1 MPRIPSVSP
10 ATGQPVPPHYIHTTD
25 GQFVDSSGRTLL
37 LRGVNL
43 SGSSKAP
50 VGEPSYVLDGFWE
63 DAEGKGKSFVGR
75 PLNLEDGTADV
86 HLARLRGWGFNV
98 LRYPVLWEALEH
110 EGPGKYDYEFMDYT
124 VRVLRKCK
132 QYGFKIFMDPHQDVW
147 SRFSGGSGAPYWT
160 LLACGINP
168 RNFTATQAAII
179 HSEYPSAQ
187 SPDPASVPAMIWST
201 NYGRLANQTLFTLFY
216 AGRDFAPKCIID
228 GVNIQDYLQS
238 HYIAAFGQLAE
249 RIREA
254 GDLMDECVIGWDTLN
269 EPSEGLVGYAD
280 LNAYPQHQTSQL
292 KKGPTP
298 TPAQSLRL
306 GMGKA
311 QEVDHWTFG
320 TFGPSKDG
328 TVTIDPK
335 GRTIWSAP
343 ETEEGGVHPRYGWR
357 RDGGWTLGVCVW
369 ALHGIWDVETGYVML
384 PEYFRSVPC
393 LEGDEPREVEFIAD
407 YWRPHWSAYAKMV
420 KSIQPEAIHFV
431 APPVFAQ
438 PPPLDELELAGRC
451 AYSTHYYD
459 GLTLITRHWN
469 WFNADALG
477 VLRGKYTSVLQSL
490 KIGERAIRKSLQEQ
504 LGILKSDALI
514 LGAYPTMIGEI
525 GIPYDMDG
533 KRAYG
538 YTDNGRYKGDYG
550 RQERALDASLN
561 AADGANALSYAVWT
575 YCADGGHKW
584 GDGWN
589 MEDLSLWSP
598 DDLRP
603 RRTMMG
609 NGTGNGEGEG
619 EGQDPSG
626 SRLQFGNMDDKSSTL
641 LLKHNNNNVNNHKL
655 GPQRRSFLAAAAG
668 MHAPPTALGSALSLS
683 SLPVTDENENANG
696 NGHQRAESEDETLMN
711 ADRWDNSLESFDFLT
726 DGARAYKAF
735 SRPYPMAAVG
745 IPIDMAFDVGK
756 AEFRMTIRV
765 RPEDRPVCVGVGG
778 DEGEGKVEV
787 PPTEIFLPVVHY
799 ASDAAVGTLL
809 AQSIYAE
816 DPSAPSSPS
825 SPPSSSSSS
834 QHSSEET
841 VQAECP
847 STETPTPTP
856 YPPHAAPASQKLEMA
871 GSSTT
876 LAVEVEVSEGRYE
889 IEGGVLRWWYDVSE
903 TEAKEVKVVVRRRG
917 GRIWTKEEREREG
930 GAGGGGW
937 EFWRERCG
945 RGGGCTI
952 M

>member
-1 MPRIPSVSP
+1 
-10 ATGQPVPPHYIHTTD
+10 
-25 GQFVDSSGRTLL
+25 
-37 LRGVNL
+37 
-43 SGSSKAP
+43 
-50 VGEPSYVLDGFWE
+50 
-63 DAEGKGKSFVGR
+63 
-75 PLNLEDGTADV
+75 
-86 HLARLRGWGFNV
+86 
-98 LRYPVLWEALEH
+98 
-110 EGPGKYDYEFMDYT
+110 
-124 VRVLRKCK
+124 
-132 QYGFKIFMDPHQDVW
+132 
-147 SRFSGGSGAPYWT
+147 
-160 LLACGINP
+160 
-168 RNFTATQAAII
+168 
-179 HSEYPSAQ
+179 
-187 SPDPASVPAMIWST
+187 
-201 NYGRLANQTLFTLFY
+201 
-216 AGRDFAPKCIID
+216 
-228 GVNIQDYLQS
+228 
-238 HYIAAFGQLAE
+238 
-249 RIREA
+249 
-254 GDLMDECVIGWDTLN
+254 MDECVIGWDTLN
-269 EPSEGLVGYAD
+269 EPSEGLIGYAD

-335 GRTIWSAP
+335 GRTIWSDPA
-343 ETEEGGVHPRYGWR
+343 TEEGGVHPQYGWR
-357 RDGGWTLGVCVW
+357 RDEGWTLGVCVW

-384 PEYFRSVPC
+384 PEYFRSIPC
-393 LEGDEPREVEFIAD
+393 VEGDEPREVEFIAD

-420 KSIQPEAIHFV
+420 KSIHPEAIHFV

-438 PPPLDELELAGRC
+438 PPPLSEVELAGRC

-477 VLRGKYTSVLQSL
+477 VLRGKYSSVLQSL

-533 KRAYG
+533 RRAYG
-538 YTDNGRYKGDYG
+538 FTDGGKYKGDYG

-561 AADGANALSYAVWT
+561 AADGGNALSYAVWT
-575 YCADGGHKW
+575 YCADSEHRW

-603 RRTMMG
+603 RRVGMG

-619 EGQDPSG
+619 EGEGADPSA

-641 LLKHNNNNVNNHKL
+641 LLKHHANNANKL
-655 GPQRRSFLAAAAG
+655 VPRRSFLAAG
-668 MHAPPTALGSALSLS
+668 MHAPPTAMGSALSLS
-683 SLPVTDENENANG
+683 SLPPASNDPTT
-696 NGHQRAESEDETLMN
+696 NGHGHERTESEDETLMN
-711 ADRWDNSLESFDFLT
+711 ADRWDNSLGSFDFLT

-756 AEFRMTIRV
+756 AEFRMTVRV
-765 RPEDRPVCVGVGG
+765 RPEDRPVCVGG
-778 DEGEGKVEV
+778 DGEGESGEEMKREV

-799 ASDAAVGTLL
+799 ASDMAVGSLL
-809 AQSIYAE
+809 AQSIYTE
-816 DPSAPSSPS
+816 DPSSPS
-825 SPPSSSSSS
+825 SPSSPSVPSPSAPSSSSSS

-847 STETPTPTP
+847 VTETSTTTTTP
-856 YPPHAAPASQKLEMA
+856 YPPHAAPESQSQKLEVISG
-871 GSSTT
+871 GSGSTA
-876 LAVEVEVSEGRYE
+876 LAVDVEVSEGNYE
-889 IEGGVLRWWYDVSE
+889 IERGVLRWWYDVSE
-903 TEAKEVKVVVRRRG
+903 TEVKEVKIVVRRRG

-930 GAGGGGW
+930 SCAGW
-937 EFWRERCG
+937 ERMWGERCG
-945 RGGGCTI
+945 RGGCMI